1 MNTEKCYIVQ
11 IMKAENGDLKVL
23 QSHTQS
29 PVAARLLV
37 FNETMWLLVYK
48 DTTETRI
55 MGTK

>member
-1 MNTEKCYIVQ
+1 MQ

-37 FNETMWLLVYK
+37 FNETLWFLVYK
-48 DTTETRI
+48 DTAETRI
-55 MGTK
+55 IGTE